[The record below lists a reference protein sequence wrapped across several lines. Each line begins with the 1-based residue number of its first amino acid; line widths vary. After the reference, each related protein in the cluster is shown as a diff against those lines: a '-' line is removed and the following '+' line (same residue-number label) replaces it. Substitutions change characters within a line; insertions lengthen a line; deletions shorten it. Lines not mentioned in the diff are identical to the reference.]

1 MGNMTDNSRREN
13 VDWAVVKDFG
23 AEWEAFDFAGLSGPE
38 LQKNFEQYF
47 GIFPFDALLEEAS
60 GFDMGCGT
68 GRWARFVADRVGH
81 LICVDPS
88 AAIDVA
94 KRNLSG
100 AENVS
105 FLNED
110 VSSCSIETG
119 SQDFGYSLGV
129 LHHIPD
135 TARGIADCGRLLKS
149 GAPFLLYLY
158 YNFENRPLW
167 FRGIWQLSNVV
178 RRVISALPH
187 PVKKPI
193 CDVIAVLV
201 YWPLARGAALIEK
214 LGGGVNSVPLS
225 DYRDKPFYQ
234 MRNDALDRFGTKLE
248 QRFSRAEITA
258 MLEAGG
264 FERVSFSDSTPY
276 WVALSYKV

>member
-1 MGNMTDNSRREN
+1 MTEPSKDTN
-13 VDWAVVKDFG
+13 VDWAVVEDFG

-47 GIFPFDALLEEAS
+47 GIFPFEELPKDAA

-68 GRWARFVADRVGH
+68 GRWARFVAGRVGH
-81 LICVDPS
+81 LTCVDPS
-88 AAIDVA
+88 SAIEVA
-94 KRNLSG
+94 RRNLADAG
-100 AENVS
+100 NVT
-105 FLNED
+105 FLQED
-110 VSSCSIETG
+110 VSGCSLAAG

-135 TARGIADCGRLLKS
+135 TARGVADCGRLLKP

-158 YNFENRPLW
+158 YNFENRPAW
-167 FRGIWQLSNVV
+167 FRGIWQLSNLV
-178 RRVISALPH
+178 RRGISALPH
-187 PVKKPI
+187 RIKKPV
-193 CDVIAVLV
+193 CDGIAALV
-201 YWPLARGAALIEK
+201 YWPLARGAAGLER
-214 LGGGVNSVPLS
+214 LGLGVENVPLS

-264 FERVSFSDSTPY
+264 FERVRFSDGTPY
-276 WVALSYKV
+276 WVALAYKR